1 MRIDIHHQTTYH
13 YEHPVRFSAQY
24 LRLTP
29 LVNPSQRVFTWSIE
43 AEGRLSAWTDGYGNP
58 CHTLVCD
65 DVIERIHIV
74 ARGTVDTNDTSGV
87 LIDRGTLPAN
97 VFLRQ
102 TSLTAPDP
110 GVADFA
116 ETFRAQAD
124 EDRLPAMHALAD
136 ALAERIEYQEG
147 ETHVHST
154 AADVL
159 RDGAGV
165 CQDMAHLFISCAR
178 YLGVPTRYVSG
189 YLYTGED
196 NATHVAS
203 HAWAAAWIDDLGWV
217 SFDIANKTCGTERHV
232 GLAVGLDYAAAAP
245 IRGVRHGGSEQELME
260 VQVRVAQA

>member
-1 MRIDIHHQTTYH
+1 MRINIHHQTTYH

-29 LVNPSQRVFTWSIE
+29 LVNPSQRVFTWSID
-43 AEGRLSAWTDGYGNP
+43 AEGRLAAWTDGYGNP

-65 DVIERIHIV
+65 DVIENIHIV

-87 LIDRGTLPAN
+87 LIDRGTLPTN

-102 TSLTAPDP
+102 TSLTAPDAA
-110 GVADFA
+110 VMEFA
-116 ETFRAQAD
+116 EKFRPAA
-124 EDRLPAMHALAD
+124 ENNRLEAMHALAD

-147 ETHVHST
+147 ETHVHS
-154 AADVL
+154 AASDVL
-159 RDGAGV
+159 RDSAGV

-178 YLGVPTRYVSG
+178 HLGVPTRYVSG

-196 NATHVAS
+196 DKTHVAS

-217 SFDIANKTCGTERHV
+217 SFDIANTTCGTESHV

-245 IRGVRHGGSEQELME
+245 LRGVRHGGSEEELME
-260 VQVRVAQA
+260 VQVRVMQA